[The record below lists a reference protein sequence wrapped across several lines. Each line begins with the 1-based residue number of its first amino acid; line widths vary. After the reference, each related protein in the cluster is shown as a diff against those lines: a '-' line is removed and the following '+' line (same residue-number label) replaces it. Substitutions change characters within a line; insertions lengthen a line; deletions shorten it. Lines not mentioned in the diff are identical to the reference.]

1 MNRNNKVYILHD
13 FDGRPYYKAIEN
25 KIDIV
30 YLNTRPFRFAI
41 RDLLKHKKLTKDTIN
56 SLFFLLKMPFLNG
69 ENIILAM
76 APFNFRM
83 VYYGMLGFKNRV
95 HYHTSWPFWDGNVP
109 FEYPRPIKKRLE
121 KIWMGLLS
129 SFESRI
135 AVTEGAKNSLSK
147 FLNYNVVV
155 QIPHSVD
162 VEVINEH
169 DFENRFSKNDVRVG
183 FLGRL
188 DESKGIKLF
197 LDIYSSFSDANA
209 VSFYC
214 AGKGTYSDKVISIA
228 KSNSNFN
235 YCGFI
240 SDRTQVRRFLSELD
254 FLLVP
259 SLRSNSWEELFGL
272 VIIEAMSQGV
282 VVFATDH
289 IGPCSI
295 LNHEV
300 DGYIFKEDM
309 FVYSCCEYL
318 KLDKFQFKPIALE
331 AIKTSEK
338 YKLDVIATQWEKN
351 L

>member
-1 MNRNNKVYILHD
+1 MNKIYILHD
-13 FDGRPYYKAIEN
+13 FDGRPYYKAIED

-41 RDLLKHKKLTKDTIN
+41 RDLVKYKKLTKDTMN
-56 SLFFLLKMPFLNG
+56 SLVFLLKMPFLSG

-76 APFNFRM
+76 APFNYRIIF
-83 VYYGMLGFKNRV
+83 YGMLCFKNRV
-95 HYHTSWPFWDGNVP
+95 HYHTSWPFWDGHVP
-109 FEYPRPIKKRLE
+109 FEYRRPLKKMLK
-121 KIWMGLLS
+121 KIWMRLLN

-135 AVTEGAKNSLSK
+135 AVTEGARNSLSK
-147 FLNYNVVV
+147 FLNYSVVV

-162 VEVINEH
+162 VEIINEY
-169 DFENRFSKNDVRVG
+169 DFENRISRKDVRVG

-188 DESKGIKLF
+188 DESKGIQLF
-197 LDIYSSFSDANA
+197 LDIYNGFRDTDA

-214 AGKGTYSDKVISIA
+214 AGKGTYSDKVISLA
-228 KSNSNFN
+228 NSNANFN

-259 SLRSNSWEELFGL
+259 SIRSNSWEELFGL

-295 LNHEV
+295 LEHGV
-300 DGYIFKEDM
+300 DGYIFNEDI
-309 FVYSCCEYL
+309 FVDSCFKYL
-318 KLDKFQFKPIALE
+318 VLEKNQFRPIALE
-331 AIKTSEK
+331 AIKKSEK

-351 L
+351 I